1 MHIFETAKP
10 HHATIARYVQ
20 YYYLEINEAN
30 TYREFSCFPHYN
42 NSISLYRSHS
52 SDKKGTITYVA
63 NGSPLQIFTPVRQQV
78 LTIKQMGPIHRVV
91 LVFHPL
97 GIQQFYKNLA
107 FTKLMDD
114 YEFFAGDE
122 LQQLFEAGNIHT
134 ITYLLDQYLLKRFEY
149 HENKVLAQAIA
160 YIHERAQTFSVETL
174 SEELAISRRHINRLF
189 QQQLGVSVKKFQEI
203 VLFRQ
208 ALEQKLFQNAEQN
221 FTSLTYEMN
230 LCDPSHLNKLFA
242 KLTRIPP
249 KQFVNKGTHLGQ
261 EDTFWHIN

>member
-10 HHATIARYVQ
+10 LHATIARYVQ
-20 YYYLEINEAN
+20 YYYQEINEAN
-30 TYREFSCFPHYN
+30 TCREFSCFPHYN

-114 YEFFAGDE
+114 YEFFAVDE